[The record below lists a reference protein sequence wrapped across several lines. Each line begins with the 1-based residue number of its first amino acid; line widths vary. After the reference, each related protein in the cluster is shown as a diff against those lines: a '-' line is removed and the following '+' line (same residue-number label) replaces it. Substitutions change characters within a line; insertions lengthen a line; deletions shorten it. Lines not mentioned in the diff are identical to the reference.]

1 MRTIKRITLFFLL
14 LSGGI
19 ASQVFGQ
26 DTLVQIN
33 QDSKIEQL
41 VVIKKELNSERYN
54 SQYFAIQL
62 YYGNYTA
69 AQNISQ
75 AFSEKFEEI
84 ETSLVF
90 ETPNYKVRVGR
101 FMSCER
107 DRSAKN
113 RPPSRSIV
121 LPSVS
126 AYTASCRELRRRWRS
141 G

>member
-1 MRTIKRITLFFLL
+1 MRTIKRITLFILL

-41 VVIKKELNSERYN
+41 VAIKKALDSERYN
-54 SQYFAIQL
+54 AQYFAIQL

-69 AQNISQ
+69 AKNIAQ
-75 AFSEKFEEI
+75 EFSEKFEEI

-101 FMSCER
+101 FKDINKANILLEEIKEIYLG
-107 DRSAKN
+107 AFLLEPN
-113 RPPSRSIV
+113 N
-121 LPSVS
+121 L
-126 AYTASCRELRRRWRS
+126 
-141 G
+141 

>member
-69 AQNISQ
+69 AQNIAQ

-101 FMSCER
+101 FKDINKANMLLEEIKKIYPG
-107 DRSAKN
+107 AFLLEPN
-113 RPPSRSIV
+113 N
-121 LPSVS
+121 L
-126 AYTASCRELRRRWRS
+126 
-141 G
+141 

>member
-1 MRTIKRITLFFLL
+1 MRTIKRTTLFFLL

-33 QDSKIEQL
+33 QDSKIKQL
-41 VVIKKELNSERYN
+41 VAIKKELDSERYN
-54 SQYFAIQL
+54 AQYFAIQL

-69 AQNISQ
+69 AQNIVQ
-75 AFSEKFEEI
+75 GFSEKFEEI

-101 FMSCER
+101 FKDINKANILLEEIKKIYPG
-107 DRSAKN
+107 AFLLEPN
-113 RPPSRSIV
+113 N
-121 LPSVS
+121 L
-126 AYTASCRELRRRWRS
+126 
-141 G
+141 

>member
-1 MRTIKRITLFFLL
+1 MRTIKRTTLFFLL

-41 VVIKKELNSERYN
+41 VAIKKELDSERYN
-54 SQYFAIQL
+54 AQYFAIQL

-69 AQNISQ
+69 AQNIVRG
-75 AFSEKFEEI
+75 FSENFEEI

-101 FMSCER
+101 FKDINKANILLEEIKR
-107 DRSAKN
+107 IYPGAFLLEPN
-113 RPPSRSIV
+113 N
-121 LPSVS
+121 L
-126 AYTASCRELRRRWRS
+126 
-141 G
+141 

>member
-1 MRTIKRITLFFLL
+1 MRTIKRTTLFFLL

-19 ASQVFGQ
+19 TSQVFGQ

-41 VVIKKELNSERYN
+41 VAIKKELDSERYN
-54 SQYFAIQL
+54 AQYFAIQL

-69 AQNISQ
+69 AQNIVRG
-75 AFSEKFEEI
+75 FSEKFEEI

-101 FMSCER
+101 FKDINKANILLEEIKKTYPG
-107 DRSAKN
+107 AFLLEPN
-113 RPPSRSIV
+113 N
-121 LPSVS
+121 L
-126 AYTASCRELRRRWRS
+126 
-141 G
+141 

>member
-33 QDSKIEQL
+33 QDSKIEQM
-41 VVIKKELNSERYN
+41 VAIKKALDSERYN
-54 SQYFAIQL
+54 AQYFAIQL

-69 AQNISQ
+69 AENIAQ
-75 AFSEKFEEI
+75 AFSGKFEEI

-101 FMSCER
+101 FKDINKANMLLEEIKKIYPG
-107 DRSAKN
+107 AFLLEPN
-113 RPPSRSIV
+113 N
-121 LPSVS
+121 L
-126 AYTASCRELRRRWRS
+126 
-141 G
+141 

>member
-1 MRTIKRITLFFLL
+1 MRTIKRTTLFFLL

-41 VVIKKELNSERYN
+41 VAIKKELDSERYN
-54 SQYFAIQL
+54 AQYFAIQL

-69 AQNISQ
+69 AQNIVRG
-75 AFSEKFEEI
+75 FSENFEEI

-101 FMSCER
+101 FKDINKANILLEEIKKIYPG
-107 DRSAKN
+107 AFLLEPN
-113 RPPSRSIV
+113 N
-121 LPSVS
+121 L
-126 AYTASCRELRRRWRS
+126 
-141 G
+141 

>member
-1 MRTIKRITLFFLL
+1 MRTIKRTTLFFLL

-41 VVIKKELNSERYN
+41 VAIKKALDSERYN
-54 SQYFAIQL
+54 AQYFAIQL

-69 AQNISQ
+69 AQNVLR
-75 AFSEKFEEI
+75 EFEEAFEGI

-101 FMSCER
+101 FKDINKANILLEEIKKTYPG
-107 DRSAKN
+107 AFLLEPN
-113 RPPSRSIV
+113 N
-121 LPSVS
+121 L
-126 AYTASCRELRRRWRS
+126 
-141 G
+141 

>member
-1 MRTIKRITLFFLL
+1 MRTIKRTTLFFLL

-41 VVIKKELNSERYN
+41 VAIKKELDSERYN
-54 SQYFAIQL
+54 AQYFAIQL

-69 AQNISQ
+69 AKNIAQ
-75 AFSEKFEEI
+75 EFSEKFEEI

-101 FMSCER
+101 FKDINKANILLEEIKR
-107 DRSAKN
+107 IYPGAFLLEPN
-113 RPPSRSIV
+113 N
-121 LPSVS
+121 L
-126 AYTASCRELRRRWRS
+126 
-141 G
+141 

>member
-1 MRTIKRITLFFLL
+1 MKTIKRTTLFFLL

-41 VVIKKELNSERYN
+41 VAIKKALDSERYN
-54 SQYFAIQL
+54 AQYFAIQL

-69 AQNISQ
+69 AKNIAQ
-75 AFSEKFEEI
+75 EFSEKFEEI

-101 FMSCER
+101 FKDINKANILLEEIKR
-107 DRSAKN
+107 IYPGAFLLEPN
-113 RPPSRSIV
+113 N
-121 LPSVS
+121 L
-126 AYTASCRELRRRWRS
+126 
-141 G
+141 

>member
-1 MRTIKRITLFFLL
+1 MRTIKLITLFFLL

-41 VVIKKELNSERYN
+41 VAIKKELDSERYN
-54 SQYFAIQL
+54 AQYFAIQL

-69 AQNISQ
+69 AQNIVRG
-75 AFSEKFEEI
+75 FSEKFEEI

-101 FMSCER
+101 FKDVNKANILLEEIKKIYPG
-107 DRSAKN
+107 AFLLEPN
-113 RPPSRSIV
+113 N
-121 LPSVS
+121 L
-126 AYTASCRELRRRWRS
+126 
-141 G
+141 

>member
-1 MRTIKRITLFFLL
+1 MRTIKRTTLFFLL

-41 VVIKKELNSERYN
+41 VAIKKELDSERYN
-54 SQYFAIQL
+54 AQYFAIQL

-69 AQNISQ
+69 AQNIVRG
-75 AFSEKFEEI
+75 FSEKFEEI

-101 FMSCER
+101 FKDINKANILLEEIKKIYPG
-107 DRSAKN
+107 AFLLEPN
-113 RPPSRSIV
+113 N
-121 LPSVS
+121 L
-126 AYTASCRELRRRWRS
+126 
-141 G
+141 

>member
-41 VVIKKELNSERYN
+41 VAIKKALDSERYN
-54 SQYFAIQL
+54 AQYFAIQL

-69 AQNISQ
+69 AKNIAQ
-75 AFSEKFEEI
+75 EFSEKFEEI

-101 FMSCER
+101 FKDINKANIYLEEIKR
-107 DRSAKN
+107 IYPGAFLLEPN
-113 RPPSRSIV
+113 N
-121 LPSVS
+121 L
-126 AYTASCRELRRRWRS
+126 
-141 G
+141 

>member
-41 VVIKKELNSERYN
+41 VAIKKTLDSERYN
-54 SQYFAIQL
+54 AQYFAIQL

-69 AQNISQ
+69 AKNIAQ
-75 AFSEKFEEI
+75 AFSGKFEEI

-90 ETPNYKVRVGR
+90 ETPNYKVWVGKFR
-101 FMSCER
+101 TRIEA
-107 DRSAKN
+107 D
-113 RPPSRSIV
+113 
-121 LPSVS
+121 
-126 AYTASCRELRRRWRS
+126 RELVKVKKLFPNAFLFTP
-141 G
+141 

>member
-1 MRTIKRITLFFLL
+1 M
-14 LSGGI
+14 

-41 VVIKKELNSERYN
+41 VAIKKALDSERYN
-54 SQYFAIQL
+54 AQYFAIQL

-69 AQNISQ
+69 AKNIAQ
-75 AFSEKFEEI
+75 AFSGKFEEI

-101 FMSCER
+101 FKDINKANMLLEEIKKIYPG
-107 DRSAKN
+107 AFLLEPN
-113 RPPSRSIV
+113 N
-121 LPSVS
+121 L
-126 AYTASCRELRRRWRS
+126 
-141 G
+141 

>member
-41 VVIKKELNSERYN
+41 VAIKKELDSERYN
-54 SQYFAIQL
+54 AQYFAIQL

-69 AQNISQ
+69 AQNIVRG
-75 AFSEKFEEI
+75 FSEKFEEI

-101 FMSCER
+101 FKDINKANILLEEIKKIYPG
-107 DRSAKN
+107 AFLLEPN
-113 RPPSRSIV
+113 N
-121 LPSVS
+121 L
-126 AYTASCRELRRRWRS
+126 
-141 G
+141 

>member
-41 VVIKKELNSERYN
+41 VAIKKELDSERYN
-54 SQYFAIQL
+54 AQYFAIQL

-69 AQNISQ
+69 AQNIVRG
-75 AFSEKFEEI
+75 FSEKFEEI

-101 FMSCER
+101 FKDINKANILLEEIKKTYPG
-107 DRSAKN
+107 AFLLEPN
-113 RPPSRSIV
+113 N
-121 LPSVS
+121 L
-126 AYTASCRELRRRWRS
+126 
-141 G
+141 

>member
-1 MRTIKRITLFFLL
+1 MRTIKRTTLFFLL

-33 QDSKIEQL
+33 QDSKIERL
-41 VVIKKELNSERYN
+41 VAIKKELDSERYN
-54 SQYFAIQL
+54 AQYFAIQL

-69 AQNISQ
+69 AQNIVRG
-75 AFSEKFEEI
+75 FSEKFEEI

-101 FMSCER
+101 FKDINKANILLEEIKKTYPG
-107 DRSAKN
+107 AFLLEPN
-113 RPPSRSIV
+113 N
-121 LPSVS
+121 L
-126 AYTASCRELRRRWRS
+126 
-141 G
+141 

>member
-1 MRTIKRITLFFLL
+1 MRTIKRTTLFFLL

-41 VVIKKELNSERYN
+41 VAIKKELDSERYN
-54 SQYFAIQL
+54 AQYFAIQL

-69 AQNISQ
+69 AQNIVQ
-75 AFSEKFEEI
+75 RFSEKFEEI

-101 FMSCER
+101 FKDVNKANILLEEIKKIYPG
-107 DRSAKN
+107 AFLLEPN
-113 RPPSRSIV
+113 N
-121 LPSVS
+121 L
-126 AYTASCRELRRRWRS
+126 
-141 G
+141 

>member
-41 VVIKKELNSERYN
+41 VAIKKTLDSERYN
-54 SQYFAIQL
+54 AQYFAIQL

-69 AQNISQ
+69 AKNIAQ
-75 AFSEKFEEI
+75 GFSGKFEEI

-101 FMSCER
+101 FKDINKANMLLEEIKKIYPG
-107 DRSAKN
+107 AFLLEPN
-113 RPPSRSIV
+113 N
-121 LPSVS
+121 L
-126 AYTASCRELRRRWRS
+126 
-141 G
+141 

>member
-1 MRTIKRITLFFLL
+1 MRTIKRITLFILL

-26 DTLVQIN
+26 DTLIQIN

-41 VVIKKELNSERYN
+41 VAIKKALDSERYN

-69 AQNISQ
+69 AKNIAQ
-75 AFSEKFEEI
+75 EFSEKFEEI

-101 FMSCER
+101 FKDINKANILLEEIKEIYLG
-107 DRSAKN
+107 AFLLEPN
-113 RPPSRSIV
+113 N
-121 LPSVS
+121 L
-126 AYTASCRELRRRWRS
+126 
-141 G
+141 

>member
-1 MRTIKRITLFFLL
+1 MRTIKRTTLFFLL

-41 VVIKKELNSERYN
+41 VAIKKELDSERYN
-54 SQYFAIQL
+54 AQYFAIQI

-69 AQNISQ
+69 AQNIVRG
-75 AFSEKFEEI
+75 FSENFEEI

-101 FMSCER
+101 FKDINKANILLEEIKKIYPG
-107 DRSAKN
+107 AFLLEPN
-113 RPPSRSIV
+113 N
-121 LPSVS
+121 L
-126 AYTASCRELRRRWRS
+126 
-141 G
+141 

>member
-1 MRTIKRITLFFLL
+1 MRTIKRTTLFFLL

-41 VVIKKELNSERYN
+41 VAIKKELDSERYN
-54 SQYFAIQL
+54 AQYFAIQL

-69 AQNISQ
+69 ALNIIKG
-75 AFSEKFEEI
+75 FSKKFEEI

-101 FMSCER
+101 FKDINKANILLEEIKKIYPG
-107 DRSAKN
+107 AFLLEPN
-113 RPPSRSIV
+113 N
-121 LPSVS
+121 L
-126 AYTASCRELRRRWRS
+126 
-141 G
+141 

>member
-1 MRTIKRITLFFLL
+1 MRTIKRTTLFFLL

-41 VVIKKELNSERYN
+41 VAIKKELDSERYN
-54 SQYFAIQL
+54 AQYFAIQL

-69 AQNISQ
+69 AQNIVRG
-75 AFSEKFEEI
+75 FSEKFEEI

-101 FMSCER
+101 FKDINKANILLEEIKKTYPG
-107 DRSAKN
+107 AFLLEPN
-113 RPPSRSIV
+113 N
-121 LPSVS
+121 L
-126 AYTASCRELRRRWRS
+126 
-141 G
+141 

>member
-1 MRTIKRITLFFLL
+1 MRTIKRTTLFFLL

-41 VVIKKELNSERYN
+41 VAIKKELDSERYN
-54 SQYFAIQL
+54 AQYFAIQL

-69 AQNISQ
+69 AQNIVRG
-75 AFSEKFEEI
+75 FSENFEEI

-101 FMSCER
+101 FKDINKANMLLEEIKKIYPG
-107 DRSAKN
+107 AFLLEPN
-113 RPPSRSIV
+113 N
-121 LPSVS
+121 L
-126 AYTASCRELRRRWRS
+126 
-141 G
+141 

>member
-14 LSGGI
+14 LGGGI
-19 ASQVFGQ
+19 VSQVFGQ

-54 SQYFAIQL
+54 TQYFAIQL

-69 AQNISQ
+69 AQNIAQ

-101 FMSCER
+101 FKDINKANMLLEEIKKIYPG
-107 DRSAKN
+107 AFLLEPN
-113 RPPSRSIV
+113 N
-121 LPSVS
+121 L
-126 AYTASCRELRRRWRS
+126 
-141 G
+141 

>member
-41 VVIKKELNSERYN
+41 VAIKKELDSERYN
-54 SQYFAIQL
+54 AQYFAIQL

-69 AQNISQ
+69 AQNIVQ
-75 AFSEKFEEI
+75 EFSEKFEEI

-101 FMSCER
+101 FKDINKANILLEEIKR
-107 DRSAKN
+107 IYPGAFLLEPN
-113 RPPSRSIV
+113 N
-121 LPSVS
+121 L
-126 AYTASCRELRRRWRS
+126 
-141 G
+141 

>member
-41 VVIKKELNSERYN
+41 VAIKKELDSERYN
-54 SQYFAIQL
+54 AQYFAIQL

-69 AQNISQ
+69 AQNIAQ

-101 FMSCER
+101 FKDINKANMLLEEIKKIYPG
-107 DRSAKN
+107 AFLLEPN
-113 RPPSRSIV
+113 N
-121 LPSVS
+121 L
-126 AYTASCRELRRRWRS
+126 
-141 G
+141 

>member
-1 MRTIKRITLFFLL
+1 MRTIKRTTLFFLL

-41 VVIKKELNSERYN
+41 VAIKKELDSERYN
-54 SQYFAIQL
+54 AQYFAIQL

-69 AQNISQ
+69 AQNIVRG
-75 AFSEKFEEI
+75 FSEKFEEI

-101 FMSCER
+101 FKDINKANMLLEEIKKIYPG
-107 DRSAKN
+107 AFLLEPN
-113 RPPSRSIV
+113 N
-121 LPSVS
+121 L
-126 AYTASCRELRRRWRS
+126 
-141 G
+141 

>member
-1 MRTIKRITLFFLL
+1 MRTIKRTTLFFLL

-19 ASQVFGQ
+19 ASQGFGQ

-41 VVIKKELNSERYN
+41 VAIKKELDSERYN
-54 SQYFAIQL
+54 AQYFAIQL

-69 AQNISQ
+69 AQNIVRG
-75 AFSEKFEEI
+75 FSEKFEEI

-101 FMSCER
+101 FKDINKANILLEEIKKIYPG
-107 DRSAKN
+107 AFLLEPN
-113 RPPSRSIV
+113 N
-121 LPSVS
+121 L
-126 AYTASCRELRRRWRS
+126 
-141 G
+141 